1 MGKTSKY
8 GAPFGF
14 YLGSDKA
21 ESLPVRL
28 GDAHEEVHSGTKRS

>member
-1 MGKTSKY
+1 MSILAQTKFK
-8 GAPFGF
+8 
-14 YLGSDKA
+14 